1 MADGKIRE
9 DVLELFDKH
18 GIERKP
24 KKEYDLND
32 PQAVKAMPFGELKK
46 LLAGGLAIPSSRSGV
61 FYRFKTHKNPFIE
74 ARRAG
79 VKKMKGK

>member
-24 KKEYDLND
+24 EKVYHLSD
-32 PQAVKAMPFGELKK
+32 PEEWRDMPFSKLKE
-46 LLAGGLAIPSSRSGV
+46 LLAGGVRIPSTRSGV
-61 FYRFKTHKNPFIE
+61 SYRFKTARPNPFVE
-74 ARRAG
+74 ARRARF
-79 VKKMKGK
+79 KKK